1 MVDSVKVDLINT
13 DIISIPGLK
22 RISYDEIYH
31 PNEAMLNTWKVNRI
45 EIYILEH
52 SDYGCMISSLDEK
65 ILWFKHKSAPYERKI
80 TPTSIIS
87 FEDLL
92 ETCDSR
98 DSATL
103 LFNLDIFVPTAV
115 KNEE

>member
-1 MVDSVKVDLINT
+1 LVDSVKIDLVNT
-13 DIISIPGLK
+13 DIITIPGLK

-45 EIYILEH
+45 EIYTLEH
-52 SDYGCMISSLDEK
+52 SDYGCMISSLDER
-65 ILWFKHKSAPYERKI
+65 ILWFEHRSDPVKQKI

-92 ETCDSR
+92 ETCDPR

-103 LFNLDIFVPTAV
+103 LFNLDIFVPTTV
-115 KNEE
+115 KDEK